1 MTVKA
6 GQIVTVAGHTV
17 VQRLQTQGL
26 GNARVPINTI
36 REIGNNLVVDKVPG
50 EPDFTFSM
58 ESLAVDCTIE
68 SILHGGISTGSAA
81 SQGAGQADANGT
93 PYDWST
99 SQQINITSPWKDP
112 LTYSSGT
119 VNAGVLVPGY
129 FPQKLAYKFGVTE
142 NAMQTAELRGGSFF
156 YGNGFA
162 PTEDVFTGTGA
173 QVAFVSAEP
182 AVRYRRGGALGT
194 TFQNAF
200 GVLINGVQQVEGQ
213 DYSVSGGGA
222 APGSAITVTF
232 TVAPANGAQIKVAY
246 FTSNAH
252 AYPQAVAESA
262 LVLPGAVRG
271 RNIKL
276 SMSSAAVGA
285 WQQVYGVQTFTL
297 DAAFDITPER
307 ELNND
312 EIIGFTVNGT
322 DVTGQVTM
330 HAKDKDAFFTFL
342 STMTGV
348 NSTQELIGWLNMST
362 MRLKLEVE
370 DPRNPGSI
378 LKTLYVSDARF
389 DIPATPARV
398 NAVVDFTLE
407 YGSLSGNYIAYKG
420 AAGGI

>member
-6 GQIVTVAGHTV
+6 GQIITVAGHTV

-36 REIGNNLVVDKVPG
+36 REIGNNLIVDQVPG

-58 ESLAVDCTIE
+58 ESLAVDCSVE
-68 SILHGGISTGSAA
+68 SLLHGGFSTGSAA
-81 SQGAGQADANGT
+81 TQGAGQADPAGT

-99 SQQINITSPWKDP
+99 CQAINICSPWKDP
-112 LTYSSGT
+112 TTYSSGT
-119 VNAGVLVPGY
+119 VNAGHLIPGY
-129 FPQKLAYKFGVTE
+129 FPQKISYKFGVTE
-142 NAMQTAELRGGSFF
+142 NSSLTAELRGGSFF

-162 PTEDVFTGTGA
+162 PTEDVFTANGSAT
-173 QVAFVSAEP
+173 VFVTANP
-182 AVRYRRGGALGT
+182 AVQYRRGGALGT
-194 TFQNAF
+194 TFQNVF
-200 GVLINGVQQVEGQ
+200 GVLVNGFNQVEGE
-213 DYSVSGGGA
+213 DYTVSGGGA
-222 APGSAITVTF
+222 APGSVATITFIT
-232 TVAPANGAQIKVAY
+232 APANGAQIRVAY
-246 FTSNAH
+246 FTSAAT

-276 SMSSAAVGA
+276 SISSAAIGA

-297 DAAFDITPER
+297 DASFDITPER

-312 EIIGFTVNGT
+312 EIIGFTVNST
-322 DVTGQVTM
+322 NVTGGMTM
-330 HAKDKDAFFTFL
+330 HAKDKNAFFTFMQL
-342 STMTGV
+342 MTGV
-348 NSTQELIGWLNMST
+348 NSAQELIGWLNMSS
-362 MRLKLEVE
+362 MRLKLEIF
-370 DPRNPGSI
+370 DPRNPGSV

-398 NAVVDFTLE
+398 NTVVDFAFQFA
-407 YGSLSGNYIAYKG
+407 SLSGDYIAYKG